1 MRKRIETA
9 LNALDEKEKLERE
22 VRDLR
27 HTVCEWTYYKNQR
40 ALINA
45 LKLIEENFPELE
57 DEDEEMDG
65 SDTVQTLCIIWPQI
79 KEALENIRY

>member
-27 HTVCEWTYYKNQR
+27 HTVREWTYYKNQR

-57 DEDEEMDG
+57 TDEEMSG
-65 SDTVQTLCIIWPQI
+65 SDTVATLCAIWPQI